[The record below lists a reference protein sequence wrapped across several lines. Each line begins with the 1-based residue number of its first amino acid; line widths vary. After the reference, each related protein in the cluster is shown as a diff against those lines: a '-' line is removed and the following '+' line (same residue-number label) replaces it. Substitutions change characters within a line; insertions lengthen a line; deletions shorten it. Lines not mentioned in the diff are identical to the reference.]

1 MPPTLTDRLRELRDA
16 ITKEMRRLKS
26 LKNPQKSWRVEIR
39 RAAKLEA
46 NRMLLR
52 KVKRMLA
59 E

>member
-16 ITKEMRRLKS
+16 ITREMRRLRS
-26 LKNPQKSWRVEIR
+26 LKNPRKSWRIEISR
-39 RAAKLEA
+39 KAKLEA

-52 KVKRMLA
+52 KVRRMLA